1 MKKTQA
7 HTQACVY
14 SLTESLVKSKM
25 DKNVAKVE
33 LTLNEWL
40 IFDADASQK
49 NRITIGAFLAISID
63 DQKIFYWS

>member
-1 MKKTQA
+1 
-7 HTQACVY
+7 
-14 SLTESLVKSKM
+14 M